1 MLLRATRRDAA
12 RGLTDI
18 GRLGEMLG
26 RVRGRIEWR
35 RLDRV
40 SPLAVPVLLEVGRES
55 VYDGAALDQ
64 LLQEV
69 SLEDADTL
77 IAEAMDNAGKAELAI

>member
-1 MLLRATRRDAA
+1 
-12 RGLTDI
+12 
-18 GRLGEMLG
+18 
-26 RVRGRIEWR
+26 
-35 RLDRV
+35 
-40 SPLAVPVLLEVGRES
+40 VPVLLEVGRES

-77 IAEAMDNAGKAELAI
+77 IAEAMDNAGQAELAI